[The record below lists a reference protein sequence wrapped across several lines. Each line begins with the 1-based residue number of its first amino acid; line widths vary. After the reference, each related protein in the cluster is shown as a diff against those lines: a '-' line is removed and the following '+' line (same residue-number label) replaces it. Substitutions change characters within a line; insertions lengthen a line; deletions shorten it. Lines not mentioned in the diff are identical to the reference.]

1 MKRRLRTMADTKIT
15 KKDFFAAIRTMVEGI
30 EAVGDIPADKVLE
43 FIDTQVAQIDA
54 KAAKAKARAGEKKAE
69 GDALRAEVAAHIT
82 TEFQTADDITAL
94 VEGFEDI
101 TKAKVVA
108 RLTQLVNAGIVVK
121 EQIKTEDGRKVM
133 SYKLSESD
141 DAAEDSE

>member
-1 MKRRLRTMADTKIT
+1 MADTKIT
-15 KKDFFAAIRTMVEGI
+15 KKDFFAAIRTMVEGV
-30 EAVGDIPADKVLE
+30 ETVGDIPADKVLE

-69 GDALRAEVAAHIT
+69 GDEISKRILEVLTDDFQSGDYIT
-82 TEFQTADDITAL
+82 QLVSDIP
-94 VEGFEDI
+94 EI

-108 RLTQLVNAGIVVK
+108 RLSNLVKQGKAEK

-133 SYKLSESD
+133 AYRAKSEN
-141 DAAEDSE
+141 E

>member
-1 MKRRLRTMADTKIT
+1 MADTKIT
-15 KKDFFAAIRTMVEGI
+15 KKDFFAAIRAMVEGV
-30 EAVGDIPADKVLE
+30 ETVGDIPADKVLE

-54 KAAKAKARAGEKKAE
+54 KAAKAKERAGEKKAE

-101 TKAKVVA
+101 TKAKIVA
-108 RLTQLVNAGIVVK
+108 RLTQLVKTGEVVK
-121 EQIKTEDGRKVM
+121 ELQKVGDRKVM
-133 SYKLSESD
+133 CYKLAG
-141 DAAEDSE
+141 DAAPEDAEQSYI

>member
-1 MKRRLRTMADTKIT
+1 MADTKIT

-54 KAAKAKARAGEKKAE
+54 KAAKAKERAGKKKTE

-108 RLTQLVNAGIVVK
+108 RLTQLVNAGDVVK
-121 EQIKTEDGRKVM
+121 ESQKVGDRKVM
-133 SYKLSESD
+133 CYKLAD
-141 DAAEDSE
+141 DATSEDDE

>member
-1 MKRRLRTMADTKIT
+1 MADTKIT

-30 EAVGDIPADKVLE
+30 ETVGDIPADKVLE

-54 KAAKAKARAGEKKAE
+54 KAAKAKERAGEKKAE

-108 RLTQLVNAGIVVK
+108 RLTQLVNAGTVTK
-121 EQIKTEDGRKVM
+121 EQVKVGDRKVM
-133 SYKLSESD
+133 AYKLADADSD
-141 DAAEDSE
+141 VAEDAE

>member
-1 MKRRLRTMADTKIT
+1 MAETKIT

-69 GDALRAEVAAHIT
+69 GDEISKRILEVLT
-82 TEFQTADDITAL
+82 DDFQTGEYITQLVSDIP
-94 VEGFEDI
+94 EI
-101 TKAKVVA
+101 TKSKVVA
-108 RLTQLVNAGIVVK
+108 RLSNLVKQGKAEK

-133 SYKLSESD
+133 SYKLSDAKSD
-141 DAAEDSE
+141 VAEDAE

>member
-1 MKRRLRTMADTKIT
+1 MADTKIT

-30 EAVGDIPADKVLE
+30 EVVGDIPADKVLE

-54 KAAKAKARAGEKKAE
+54 KAAKAKERAGEKKAE

-82 TEFQTADDITAL
+82 AEFQTADDITAL

-108 RLTQLVNAGIVVK
+108 RLTQLLKAGIVVK
-121 EQIKTEDGRKVM
+121 EQVKAEDGRKVM
-133 SYKLSESD
+133 AYKLA
-141 DAAEDSE
+141 DASNVAEDAE

>member
-1 MKRRLRTMADTKIT
+1 MADTKIT

-30 EAVGDIPADKVLE
+30 ETVGDIPADKVLE

-94 VEGFEDI
+94 VKGFEDV

>member
-1 MKRRLRTMADTKIT
+1 MADTKIT

-30 EAVGDIPADKVLE
+30 ETVGNIPADKVIKLVD
-43 FIDTQVAQIDA
+43 IQVAEIDA

-141 DAAEDSE
+141 NTAEDSE

>member
-1 MKRRLRTMADTKIT
+1 MADTKIT

-30 EAVGDIPADKVLE
+30 ETVGDIPADKVLE

-54 KAAKAKARAGEKKAE
+54 KAAKAKERAGEKKAE

-101 TKAKVVA
+101 TKAKIVA
-108 RLTQLVNAGIVVK
+108 RLTQLVKTGEVVK
-121 EQIKTEDGRKVM
+121 ELQKVGDRKVM
-133 SYKLSESD
+133 CYKLAG
-141 DAAEDSE
+141 DAAPEDAE

>member
-1 MKRRLRTMADTKIT
+1 MADTKIT
-15 KKDFFAAIRTMVEGI
+15 KKDFYGALIELVEGM
-30 EAVGDIPADKVLE
+30 ETVGAYDAKDVQEFLE
-43 FIDTQVAQIDA
+43 KQVAQIDA

-82 TEFQTADDITAL
+82 DEFQTADDITAL

-108 RLTQLVNAGIVVK
+108 RLTQLVNAGIVTK
-121 EQIKTEDGRKVM
+121 EQVKVGDRKVM
-133 SYKLSESD
+133 AYKLADAES
-141 DAAEDSE
+141 DAAEDAE

>member
-1 MKRRLRTMADTKIT
+1 MAEAKIT
-15 KKDFFAAIRTMVEGI
+15 KKDFFAAIRTMVEGV
-30 EAVGDIPADKVLE
+30 ETVGNIPADKVLE

-54 KAAKAKARAGEKKAE
+54 KAAKAKERAGKKKTE

-108 RLTQLVNAGIVVK
+108 RLTQLLNAGIVVK

-141 DAAEDSE
+141 DAAEDAE

>member
-1 MKRRLRTMADTKIT
+1 MADTKIT
-15 KKDFFAAIRTMVEGI
+15 KKDFYGALIELVEGM
-30 EAVGDIPADKVLE
+30 ETVGAYDAKDVQEFLE
-43 FIDTQVAQIDA
+43 KQVAQIDA
-54 KAAKAKARAGEKKAE
+54 KAAKAKERADEKKAE

-108 RLTQLVNAGIVVK
+108 RLTQLVNAGDVVK
-121 EQIKTEDGRKVM
+121 EQIKTEDGRKIM
-133 SYKLSESD
+133 AYRAKSDAES
-141 DAAEDSE
+141 DAAEDVE

>member
-1 MKRRLRTMADTKIT
+1 MADTQIT
-15 KKDFFAAIRTMVEGI
+15 KKDFFAAIRAMVEGD
-30 EAVGDIPADKVLE
+30 ETVGDIPADKVLE

-54 KAAKAKARAGEKKAE
+54 KAAKAKERAGEKKVE
-69 GDALRAEVAAHIT
+69 GDALRAEVAAHVT

-108 RLTQLVNAGIVVK
+108 RLTQLVNNNQVEK

-133 SYKLSESD
+133 AYRLPSGTD
-141 DAAEDSE
+141 IAE

>member
-1 MKRRLRTMADTKIT
+1 MADTQIT
-15 KKDFFAAIRTMVEGI
+15 KKDFFAAIKTMVEGVKT
-30 EAVGDIPADKVLE
+30 VGNIPADKVLE
-43 FIDTQVAQIDA
+43 FIDAQVAQIDA

-82 TEFQTADDITAL
+82 AEFQTADEITAL

-108 RLTQLVNAGIVVK
+108 RLTQLVNAGIVTK
-121 EQIKTEDGRKVM
+121 EQVKVGDRKVM
-133 SYKLSESD
+133 AYKLADAESD
-141 DAAEDSE
+141 VAEDAE

>member
-1 MKRRLRTMADTKIT
+1 
-15 KKDFFAAIRTMVEGI
+15 
-30 EAVGDIPADKVLE
+30 
-43 FIDTQVAQIDA
+43 
-54 KAAKAKARAGEKKAE
+54 
-69 GDALRAEVAAHIT
+69 ALRAEVAAHIT

-108 RLTQLVNAGIVVK
+108 RLTQLVNNNQVEQ

-133 SYKLSESD
+133 AYRLPSGTD
-141 DAAEDSE
+141 IAE

>member
-1 MKRRLRTMADTKIT
+1 MADTKIT

-54 KAAKAKARAGEKKAE
+54 KAAKAKERAGEKKAE
-69 GDALRAEVAAHIT
+69 GDKISKRILEVLT
-82 TEFQTADDITAL
+82 DEFQTGECITQFVSDIP
-94 VEGFEDI
+94 EI
-101 TKAKVVA
+101 TKAKVTA
-108 RLTQLVNAGIVVK
+108 RLSNLVKQGKVEK

-133 SYKLSESD
+133 AYRAKSEN
-141 DAAEDSE
+141 E

>member
-1 MKRRLRTMADTKIT
+1 MADTKIT
-15 KKDFFAAIRTMVEGI
+15 KKDFFAVIRTLVEGI
-30 EAVGDIPADKVLE
+30 ETIDDIPADKILE

-82 TEFQTADDITAL
+82 TKFQTADDITAL

-108 RLTQLVNAGIVVK
+108 RLTQLVNAGVVVK
-121 EQIKTEDGRKVM
+121 EQVKTEDGRKVM
-133 SYKLSESD
+133 SYKLSDAES
-141 DAAEDSE
+141 DAAEDAE

>member
-1 MKRRLRTMADTKIT
+1 MADTKIT
-15 KKDFFAAIRTMVEGI
+15 KKDFFVAIRTMVEGVK
-30 EAVGDIPADKVLE
+30 AVGDIPADKVLE

-54 KAAKAKARAGEKKAE
+54 KAAKAKERAGEKKAE
-69 GDALRAEVAAHIT
+69 GDALRTEVAAHIT

-101 TKAKVVA
+101 TKAKIVA
-108 RLTQLVNAGIVVK
+108 RLTQLVNNNQVEK

-133 SYKLSESD
+133 AYRLPSGTD
-141 DAAEDSE
+141 IAE

>member
-1 MKRRLRTMADTKIT
+1 MAETKIT
-15 KKDFFAAIRTMVEGI
+15 KKDFFAAIRTMVEGV
-30 EAVGDIPADKVLE
+30 ETVGNIPADKVLE

-54 KAAKAKARAGEKKAE
+54 KAAKAKARSSEKKAE

-108 RLTQLVNAGIVVK
+108 RLTQLVNAGIVIK

>member
-1 MKRRLRTMADTKIT
+1 MAETKIT

-69 GDALRAEVAAHIT
+69 GDEISKRILEVLT
-82 TEFQTADDITAL
+82 DDFQTGECITQLVSDIP
-94 VEGFEDI
+94 EI
-101 TKAKVVA
+101 TKSKVVA
-108 RLTQLVNAGIVVK
+108 RLSNLVKQGKAEK
-121 EQIKTEDGRKVM
+121 EQIKVDTRKIM
-133 SYKLSESD
+133 AYKLADAES
-141 DAAEDSE
+141 DAAEDAE